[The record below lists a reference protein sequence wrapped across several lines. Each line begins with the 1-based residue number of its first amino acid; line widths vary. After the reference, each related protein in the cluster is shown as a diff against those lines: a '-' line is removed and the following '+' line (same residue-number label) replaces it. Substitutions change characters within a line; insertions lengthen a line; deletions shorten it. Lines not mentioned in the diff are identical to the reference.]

1 MRSKVGGNDGRGAP
15 SLETITEAAGKATTT
30 SWQQLAD
37 RSFSKEGLEQ
47 VELERPTHRYGEL
60 PRFVAILLRRTWF
73 QNWLL
78 IVIVWRLTQI
88 FMVMLGV
95 LGVLWR
101 CA

>member
-1 MRSKVGGNDGRGAP
+1 MRSQVGGSDGRRAP
-15 SLETITEAAGKATTT
+15 SSETITEAAGKATMI

-78 IVIVWRLTQI
+78 IVIVSRLTQI

-95 LGVLWR
+95 LVVLWR